1 MVSLG
6 DRACSGF
13 ARRLSLY
20 LMRSVS
26 RSILL
31 ITVVLGGLYLTL
43 QLVRE
48 LGDLSGNYGV
58 PQMLAY
64 LIRSLPTG
72 LYDLFPFAV
81 LIGVMVAVGRLSA
94 SRELIAM
101 RAGGFNRMRIARR
114 ILGAA
119 LLLSL
124 LMMAMAEW
132 WMPELEL
139 QARSDRELARNGEL
153 AVSAGRQV
161 WLRDGRRMIRAELLI
176 NDPELGVRFADV
188 HVYEI
193 DVQQQ
198 PVLWLQAEHALH
210 QEGEWLLQQCS
221 TFDLE
226 TAERQY
232 QESVRLN
239 SAINPDVFQALSTRP
254 RLLSMQDIRRI
265 SGYLQQNGL
274 DTQAYDQAFWRR
286 LFYPLNI
293 LAMLLVGL
301 PLLFRADRQL
311 APAASIFAGIA
322 VGIAFFVIWR
332 IVTGMTGVLML
343 PLWSIHLLPALLF
356 AGFGYWRL
364 RRS

>member
-1 MVSLG
+1 MTMQSRNKNTL
-6 DRACSGF
+6 
-13 ARRLSLY
+13 ARTLSLY
-20 LMRSVS
+20 LMRSVAQ
-26 RSILL
+26 SIALMTL
-31 ITVVLGGLYLTL
+31 VLGGLYLTL

-81 LIGVMVAVGRLSA
+81 LIGVMIAVGRFAA
-94 SRELIAM
+94 SRELVAM
-101 RAGGFNRMRIARR
+101 RAGGFHRMRIARR
-114 ILGAA
+114 VLGAA
-119 LLLSL
+119 LVLSL

-132 WMPELEL
+132 WMPQLEL
-139 QARSDRELARNGEL
+139 QARSDREQARSGEL
-153 AVSAGRQV
+153 AISAGRQV
-161 WLRDGRRMIRAELLI
+161 WLRDGRQMIRAELLV
-176 NDPELGVRFADV
+176 NDPELGVRFANV
-188 HVYEI
+188 HMYQL
-193 DVQQQ
+193 DDQQQ
-198 PVLWLQAEHALH
+198 PVLWLQAEQALH
-210 QEGEWLLQQCS
+210 RQGEWLLQQS
-221 TFDLE
+221 SAFNLE
-226 TAERQY
+226 TAEHQH
-232 QESVRLN
+232 QSLVRLE

-254 RLLSMQDIRRI
+254 RLLSMADIQRI

-274 DTQAYDQAFWRR
+274 DTQAYEQAFWRR

-322 VGIAFFVIWR
+322 VGIAFFVVWR
-332 IVTGMTGVLML
+332 IAIGMAGVLML
-343 PLWSIHLLPALLF
+343 PIWLIHLLPAVLF

-364 RRS
+364 RRA